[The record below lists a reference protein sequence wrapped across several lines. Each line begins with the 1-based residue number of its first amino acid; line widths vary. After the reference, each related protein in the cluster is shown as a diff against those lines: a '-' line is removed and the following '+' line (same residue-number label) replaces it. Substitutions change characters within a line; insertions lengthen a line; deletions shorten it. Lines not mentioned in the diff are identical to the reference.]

1 MVLSSPF
8 YLNYIQYQSPNN
20 DWEKYYTTI
29 LDSFTDDQA
38 LKNLLLGAE
47 ICVWSEYV
55 DATNSISRTFP
66 RASAPAERFWT
77 NPKDYNIDS
86 VRFRLDD
93 MRCLMLKRGF
103 PVAPILNGEWPL
115 SEFSNFETFKS
126 FKCKPFNNRGF
137 ERSN

>member
-29 LDSFTDDQA
+29 LDSFTDDPAQ
-38 LKNLLLGAE
+38 KELLLGAE
-47 ICVWSEYV
+47 VCVWSEYV

-77 NPKDYNIDS
+77 NPKDFNIDS

-103 PVAPILNGEWPL
+103 PVGPILNGKFGNPW
-115 SEFSNFETFKS
+115 SFNFPKS
-126 FKCKPFNNRGF
+126 CLNFILQKL
-137 ERSN
+137 